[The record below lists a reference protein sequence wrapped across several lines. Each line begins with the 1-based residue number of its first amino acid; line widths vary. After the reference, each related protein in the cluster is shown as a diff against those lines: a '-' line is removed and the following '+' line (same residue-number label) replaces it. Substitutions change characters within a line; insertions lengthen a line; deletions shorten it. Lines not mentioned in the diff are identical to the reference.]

1 MTLHLRRRLIL
12 VSLALLAG
20 WTFLAPGVASGST
33 QGQDRPEVGVVDVD
47 RVLRESALVKSIE
60 EQARTYSN
68 TVQARLQTLQQERQQ
83 LSDQLQELA
92 AESERAREIRQVL
105 ILKNAEFEGLRAARE
120 RELAII
126 SAAGR
131 LRALNALKDAVL
143 KVAQE
148 RQLRLVVQK
157 APPLP
162 ASLPPTYEPGNAA
175 QERALQE
182 LIDRQIAL
190 YSAPEADITS
200 EVLLRMDETFRAGG
214 GVVPPTTRPATGEAE
229 GQPGN

>member
-1 MTLHLRRRLIL
+1 MTSNPRRWFMY

-20 WTFLAPGVASGST
+20 WMGLSPAAQAQARS
-33 QGQDRPEVGVVDVD
+33 EIGVVDVD

-60 EQARTYSN
+60 EQARTYSGA
-68 TVQARLQTLQQERQQ
+68 VQTRLQTLQQERQS
-83 LSDQLQELA
+83 LGEQLQQLA
-92 AESERAREIRQVL
+92 ADSDRARELRQVL

-131 LRALNALKDAVL
+131 IRALNAMKDAVL

-148 RQLRLVVQK
+148 KQLRLVVQK

-162 ASLPPTYEPGNAA
+162 ANLPPTYEPGNAA

-182 LIDRQIAL
+182 LIDRQFAL
-190 YSAPEADITS
+190 YAAPEADITS
-200 EVLLRMDETFRAGG
+200 EVLLNMDEAFRAGG
-214 GVVPPTTRPATGEAE
+214 GVVPPTTRPATGGA
-229 GQPGN
+229 GAGNQPNN